1 MRAAAHMAGDR
12 ASRRAVLLETE
23 VGAVTGLTSTED
35 TRGNVMTNTGSGYEQ
50 DRADRARTLDASNI
64 EAGVRG

>member
-1 MRAAAHMAGDR
+1 MQEAAQMEGDGAR
-12 ASRRAVLLETE
+12 RRAVLLEIE
-23 VGAVTGLTSTED
+23 AGEVTGLTSTED